1 MKVEAIGS
9 AGDYSTQI
17 YNYYYQRKVR
27 NNSMLSAEISNV
39 GKTQTVGL
47 KETIEDAHKVIQR
60 NGRIAGEYNKL
71 AAAFREKV
79 QFYDKAGLSGSYD
92 VVMMDERA

>member
-9 AGDYSTQI
+9 AGDYPTQI

-27 NNSMLSAEISNV
+27 NTSLLSAEIANV

-47 KETIEDAHKVIQR
+47 KETIEEAHKVIQR
-60 NGRIAGEYNKL
+60 NGRIAGEFNKL
-71 AAAFREKV
+71 AAAFRKKV
-79 QFYDKAGLSGSYD
+79 QFYDKTGLSGSYE
-92 VVMMDERA
+92 VVMMDERV